1 MPFLFKLTRRLASS
15 RALALLAIGIAA
27 CTASDRASTDPI
39 TGDSLQA
46 QRNSQTV
53 SRVVVTPSSATGSVG
68 QSTQFSATAYSSGGA
83 VITGRTAAWTS
94 SDATIVS
101 VTASGLATAVTAG
114 HATITATI
122 GGVRGTATATVA
134 GTQTV
139 TNPGTVAD
147 LSVASIAD
155 TTATL
160 SFTQVNDGTGKP
172 ASYDVRYAV
181 APISWGSATTVTR
194 GTCSSPLGGTAIG
207 TKLSCT
213 INGLTPSTAY
223 NFQVVAYRGTLNV
236 NAVFGAL
243 SSAVA
248 ASTTSTTPVTP
259 PPANVLFQE
268 NFDDANFAAR
278 GWYDNTN
285 LALTTAEH
293 YGSTGSSVQYHF
305 AAGGSTP
312 ANGAAIRHKFTPS
325 NSLYVS
331 YYVKYSTNWIGS
343 GEVYHPH
350 EFYILSSFD
359 GDWDGLSVDWLTLYI
374 EQNYQNGGMPR
385 MAIQDAKAINTS
397 LGALP
402 LNVLGLTE
410 NRSTGGCNGVA
421 ESNIVSECY
430 NAPPWSNDKKVTGPV
445 TFQPNPGPG
454 YKNNWNHVEAY
465 FQLNSIVN
473 GIGQTDGVMQYWFNG
488 SLIIDRH
495 DIQFIT
501 GARAGLQL
509 SQFVIAPYIGDGSPV
524 DQSMW
529 VDNLTLATA
538 RGSTP

>member
-1 MPFLFKLTRRLASS
+1 MPFLFKLTKRLASS
-15 RALALLAIGIAA
+15 RALALLALGIAA
-27 CTASDRASTDPI
+27 CTAGDRASTDPA
-39 TGDSLQA
+39 TDDSLHA
-46 QRNSQTV
+46 QRNSLTI
-53 SRVVVTPSSATGSVG
+53 SRVAVTPSSATGSVG
-68 QSTQFSATAYSSGGA
+68 QSAQFSATAYSAGGA
-83 VITGRTAAWTS
+83 VITGRTIAWTS
-94 SDATIVS
+94 SDSMIVS
-101 VTASGLATAVTAG
+101 VSASGLTTAVAPG
-114 HATITATI
+114 NATITATI
-122 GGVRGTATATVA
+122 GGVRGTATATVTGA
-134 GTQTV
+134 QTV
-139 TNPGTVAD
+139 TNPGNVAD
-147 LSVASIAD
+147 LAVASIAD
-155 TTATL
+155 TTVTL

-172 ASYDVRYAV
+172 ASYDIRYAV
-181 APISWGSATTVTR
+181 APISWGSATTATR
-194 GTCSSPLGGTAIG
+194 GTCSTPLSGAAIG

-243 SSAVA
+243 SSVVA
-248 ASTTSTTPVTP
+248 ASTTSSTPVTP

-268 NFDDANFAAR
+268 NFDDANFSAR

-285 LALTTAEH
+285 VAVTTSDHVGASGGSALYH
-293 YGSTGSSVQYHF
+293 FPLGSTTPVN
-305 AAGGSTP
+305 GGS
-312 ANGAAIRHKFTPS
+312 IRHKFTPS
-325 NSLYVS
+325 NSVYVS
-331 YYVKYSTNWIGS
+331 YYVKYSANWVGS
-343 GEVYHPH
+343 AHTYHPH

-374 EQNYQNGGMPR
+374 EHNYQNGGMPR

-402 LNVLGLTE
+402 LNLLGLTE

-465 FQLNSIVN
+465 FQLNSIAN
-473 GIGQTDGVMQYWFNG
+473 GIGQADGVMQYWFNG
-488 SLIIDRH
+488 TLIIDRH

-529 VDNLTLATA
+529 VDNLTVATA